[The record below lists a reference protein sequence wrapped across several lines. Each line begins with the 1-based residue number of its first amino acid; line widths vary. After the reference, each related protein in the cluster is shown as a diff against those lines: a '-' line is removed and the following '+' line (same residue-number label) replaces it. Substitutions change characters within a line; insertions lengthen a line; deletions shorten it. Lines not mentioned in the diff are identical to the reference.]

1 VRQAEIA
8 AKPDHAVYFPYR
20 QAPHSGWLMQM
31 AFVTHPAA
39 PGLQLGTSLRAAV
52 HSVDANMPITQ
63 LTSIEDLIATT
74 GAERTFQAR
83 LLAGFAALAL
93 VLSLIGIYGVASY
106 AVTMRTREIGIR
118 MALGARAGDV
128 VRMVLGRMLLLAG
141 TGLAVGIGGAL
152 FATRVLG
159 KMLYEVRPDDPS
171 TMIAVGSILAASA
184 IAASWLP
191 ARRAARVDPLV
202 ALRWE

>member
-1 VRQAEIA
+1 
-8 AKPDHAVYFPYR
+8 
-20 QAPHSGWLMQM
+20 
-31 AFVTHPAA
+31 
-39 PGLQLGTSLRAAV
+39 
-52 HSVDANMPITQ
+52 
-63 LTSIEDLIATT
+63 
-74 GAERTFQAR
+74 
-83 LLAGFAALAL
+83 
-93 VLSLIGIYGVASY
+93 
-106 AVTMRTREIGIR
+106 
-118 MALGARAGDV
+118 